1 LNTAC
6 NGTQF
11 IYGAAYLE
19 SFNPNNLCQNWLADS
34 ADSPNPTASF
44 AFSVPPGA
52 TAVIVV
58 HEIEP
63 NGGCPMY
70 TLDVAGCS
78 TINVQSAASR
88 KTHGAV
94 GTFNVPLPV
103 SGPPGIESRSGGAT
117 RDYTMVLNLAAAGSI
132 SVTGTPQAQ
141 VTSGSATVGSN
152 GLSNGGAVAVSG
164 STVTIPLTN
173 VANAQRLAVTLNGV
187 NDGTTTR
194 SITVPMSVLVGDT
207 NSSGGVSATDIGQVK
222 ASSGQVLSLS
232 NFRLDVN
239 ASGGINATDIS
250 LVKAASGTALP
261 PAANDALLPLAF
273 DRQSR

>member
-1 LNTAC
+1 
-6 NGTQF
+6 
-11 IYGAAYLE
+11 
-19 SFNPNNLCQNWLADS
+19 
-34 ADSPNPTASF
+34 
-44 AFSVPPGA
+44 
-52 TAVIVV
+52 
-58 HEIEP
+58 
-63 NGGCPMY
+63 MY

-222 ASSGQVLSLS
+222 ASSGQVLSIS

-273 DRQSR
+273 D